1 MRPPT
6 ELGLGAIS
14 VQYKIGDYG
23 SWIPDQVGNDKG
35 AQSAI
40 GFVVH
45 PHHIHLLLCNST
57 EAKYLRPSP
66 IILTTFVLST
76 SAHFGEMR
84 CGGRRN

>member
-1 MRPPT
+1 MRPPYRI
-6 ELGLGAIS
+6 GA
-14 VQYKIGDYG
+14 G
-23 SWIPDQVGNDKG
+23 SDQRNQ
-35 AQSAI
+35 QST
-40 GFVVH
+40 FVVH